1 MSAGCARA
9 SNHERPLKGDWR
21 RALATAIRDPGE
33 LAEVL
38 GLPEPP
44 PDAAG
49 GYPLVA
55 PRGFVAAMRRGDMR
69 DPLLLQ
75 VLPTPYEDDVV
86 EGYSPDPVADAAARR
101 VPGLLQKY
109 RGRALLMP
117 SPACAVHCRYCFR
130 RHYPLAGEAAT
141 GAALDEAL
149 STIAADASLHEIILS
164 GGDPLTLNDHV
175 LAELARRLAA
185 IPHLRRLRVHTRV
198 PVVIPE
204 RVTPDLL
211 AWLTGTRLTPVVV
224 VHVNHVREL
233 AAGGANALRRLV
245 AAGITV
251 LNQSVLLRGVNDSV
265 AALAELCEG
274 LIDLGVVP
282 YYLHALDA
290 VAGAAH
296 FRVPDDEG
304 RRLIEELRPLL
315 PGYAVPRFVREL
327 AGAPCK
333 EPL

>member
-1 MSAGCARA
+1 MR
-9 SNHERPLKGDWR
+9 RPVSLFWR
-21 RALATAIRDPGE
+21 RAVSSPGCVPATR
-33 LAEVL
+33 
-38 GLPEPP
+38 
-44 PDAAG
+44 
-49 GYPLVA
+49 
-55 PRGFVAAMRRGDMR
+55 
-69 DPLLLQ
+69 
-75 VLPTPYEDDVV
+75 TN
-86 EGYSPDPVADAAARR
+86 PVADAAARR

-130 RHYPLAGEAAT
+130 RHYPLAGDAAT

-149 STIAADASLHEIILS
+149 SVIAADASLHEIILS
-164 GGDPLTLNDHV
+164 GGDPLTLSDRV

-204 RVTPDLL
+204 RVTPELL

-224 VHVNHVREL
+224 VQVNHVREL
-233 AAGGANALRRLV
+233 AGGCAGALRRLV
-245 AAGITV
+245 GAGVTV

-265 AALAELCEG
+265 VALSGLCEG

-296 FRVPDDEG
+296 FHVPDDEG
-304 RRLIEELRPLL
+304 RRLIEELRALL
-315 PGYAVPRFVREL
+315 PGYAVPRFVREV
-327 AGAPCK
+327 AGASSK
-333 EPL
+333 VPL